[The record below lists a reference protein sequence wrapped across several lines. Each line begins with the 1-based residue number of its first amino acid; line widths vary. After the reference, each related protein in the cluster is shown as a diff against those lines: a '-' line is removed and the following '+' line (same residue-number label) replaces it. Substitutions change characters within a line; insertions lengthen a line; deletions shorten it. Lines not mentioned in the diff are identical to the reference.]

1 MRFFKSLSSMTTGL
15 VLLALVG
22 TASAIGSSLWP
33 EYFFRAWPF
42 RLLLALLLINM
53 VLCTINTSGR
63 FFRRRTRISRDWRL
77 LLRTL
82 GLVMLHA
89 GIVFILVGAS
99 LYSWLGHSV
108 QLSIREGDTVQIENI
123 LPVTKPFALKLD
135 KFYIEFH
142 HDGSPAQYYADLQVL
157 EGDRTAL
164 EKTIK
169 VNYPLVYNGV
179 KFYQSSYGYLTE
191 VLVRDGEETP
201 RTLLAQD
208 GDFIPFDNTGRTLKV
223 FRYIPDF
230 DPEAGM
236 AARSDEPLNPRVIY
250 SVYEDEVLLGIGAAP
265 FGEAISIDDGVFIEF
280 QRACPYTVLTVKTD
294 PGLPL
299 VAAGGLFTMLG
310 VCLILFGPS
319 GRKKEV

>member
-1 MRFFKSLSSMTTGL
+1 
-15 VLLALVG
+15 
-22 TASAIGSSLWP
+22 
-33 EYFFRAWPF
+33 
-42 RLLLALLLINM
+42 
-53 VLCTINTSGR
+53 
-63 FFRRRTRISRDWRL
+63 
-77 LLRTL
+77 
-82 GLVMLHA
+82 MLQPYR
-89 GIVFILVGAS
+89 FILVGAS

-123 LPVTKPFALKLD
+123 LPVTKPFDLKLD

-157 EGDRTAL
+157 EGDKTTL

-223 FRYIPDF
+223 FP
-230 DPEAGM
+230 
-236 AARSDEPLNPRVIY
+236 
-250 SVYEDEVLLGIGAAP
+250 
-265 FGEAISIDDGVFIEF
+265 ISLI
-280 QRACPYTVLTVKTD
+280 LTGSRLWPSQIRRTFN
-294 PGLPL
+294 PGLII
-299 VAAGGLFTMLG
+299 LFT
-310 VCLILFGPS
+310 
-319 GRKKEV
+319 R